1 MLDNLTTV
9 SLEFFLNEKNQTL
22 LRKVFATININSND
36 YFANYSGNVAGRRD
50 RLSRVSMDPF
60 ASGPHIFS
68 ANESLF
74 ATDRTYSYRC
84 NSRTKIDNFKCSGNV
99 TLTSIDLEDL
109 RIQPFVD
116 GPFADYAAGMLTT

>member
-9 SLEFFLNEKNQTL
+9 SMEFFLNEKNQTL
-22 LRKVFATININSND
+22 LRKVFATININNNEL
-36 YFANYSGNVAGRRD
+36 FTNYSSNVAGKRD
-50 RLSRVSMDPF
+50 RLSCVTSDAF
-60 ASGPHIFS
+60 VLGPHIFS

-74 ATDRTYSYRC
+74 ATDHTYSYRC
-84 NSRTKIDNFKCSGNV
+84 NSRTKIDNFKSSGNV

-109 RIQPFVD
+109 RIQPFID